1 MANYLLDTTVCIS
14 IIRENAKVVNKVLSV
29 GQDKC
34 FVSEMSI
41 AELFYGAA
49 KSGRVEHFLDVQ
61 LIRQSFEIIPIYSS
75 LRIYGEIKAGL
86 ERAGKRIDE
95 FDLLIASTALKGSM
109 TLVSH
114 NQKHFNRLPNLRL
127 EDWE

>member
-49 KSGRVEHFLDVQ
+49 KSGRAEHFLDVQ
-61 LIRQSFEIIPIYSS
+61 LIRQSFEVIPIYSS
-75 LRIYGEIKAGL
+75 LRIYGEIKASL

-114 NQKHFNRLPNLRL
+114 NQKHFNRIPNLRL